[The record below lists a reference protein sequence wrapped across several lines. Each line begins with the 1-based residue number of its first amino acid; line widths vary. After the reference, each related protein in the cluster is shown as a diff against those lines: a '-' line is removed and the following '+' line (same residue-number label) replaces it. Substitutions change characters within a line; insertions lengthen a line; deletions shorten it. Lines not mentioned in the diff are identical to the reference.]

1 VDTGIFFITTNQ
13 KIEGSKRNLKINSKS
28 YRIECMNDTEI
39 KNYKTIWR
47 ETGIKKQENL
57 INLDGN
63 KKITN
68 HREIVEEDYRL
79 LLKSKKKDVEK
90 VIVKGSN
97 EKKEQVINEV
107 DNTLSK
113 STNSLIEDKTLHK
126 GKNLQKEKE
135 SSGKNNNTLNSLKQ
149 NHVIIKNDDTVPEIV
164 KTIQTQT
171 IKPTTP
177 QTIKP
182 ISARRI
188 PRFTKPQ
195 IRLVDIRRDER
206 KWLEALANEEENNSD
221 SEDSSDSSWD
231 VILSNIEKRKFGT
244 SNMKTNTNTKNKV
257 KKK

>member
-1 VDTGIFFITTNQ
+1 
-13 KIEGSKRNLKINSKS
+13 LKIKL
-28 YRIECMNDTEI
+28 YI
-39 KNYKTIWR
+39 K
-47 ETGIKKQENL
+47 E
-57 INLDGN
+57 
-63 KKITN
+63 
-68 HREIVEEDYRL
+68 
-79 LLKSKKKDVEK
+79 
-90 VIVKGSN
+90 
-97 EKKEQVINEV
+97 
-107 DNTLSK
+107 
-113 STNSLIEDKTLHK
+113 
-126 GKNLQKEKE
+126 KNLQKEKE

>member
-1 VDTGIFFITTNQ
+1 
-13 KIEGSKRNLKINSKS
+13 LKIKL
-28 YRIECMNDTEI
+28 YI
-39 KNYKTIWR
+39 K
-47 ETGIKKQENL
+47 E
-57 INLDGN
+57 
-63 KKITN
+63 
-68 HREIVEEDYRL
+68 
-79 LLKSKKKDVEK
+79 
-90 VIVKGSN
+90 
-97 EKKEQVINEV
+97 
-107 DNTLSK
+107 
-113 STNSLIEDKTLHK
+113 
-126 GKNLQKEKE
+126 KNLQKEKE

-231 VILSNIEKRKFGT
+231 VILSNIEKRKFRN
-244 SNMKTNTNTKNKV
+244 SNMKTNTNTKNIV
-257 KKK
+257 KTK

>member
-1 VDTGIFFITTNQ
+1 MNKINTILLKFDCNNTIKVINRIKELKINLPSLCYNIGEHLFKLELKKTEDKEEYKKNFEIEEFYKKKLYYYKIKINNNKIKAHQLEELIKEQIKLQATVSRYCYEGVDTGIFFITTNQ

-97 EKKEQVINEV
+97 EKK
-107 DNTLSK
+107 
-113 STNSLIEDKTLHK
+113 
-126 GKNLQKEKE
+126 
-135 SSGKNNNTLNSLKQ
+135 
-149 NHVIIKNDDTVPEIV
+149 
-164 KTIQTQT
+164 
-171 IKPTTP
+171 
-177 QTIKP
+177 
-182 ISARRI
+182 R
-188 PRFTKPQ
+188 
-195 IRLVDIRRDER
+195 
-206 KWLEALANEEENNSD
+206 
-221 SEDSSDSSWD
+221 
-231 VILSNIEKRKFGT
+231 T
-244 SNMKTNTNTKNKV
+244 SN
-257 KKK
+257 